1 MKKIA
6 FIICVVWMQ
15 NAFSQTVSLDSTFGV
30 GGKVVTSISQND
42 DYISS
47 IALQSDGKIVV
58 SGVTFLMTTSGLD
71 FYNFV
76 LLRYNQD
83 GSLDDSFGVNGKV
96 ILNAP
101 DSPLTFR
108 KTYLLIL
115 DDQKIVVAGGGSVLK
130 FNNDGTLDSSFGTNG
145 VSQASAEIT
154 GLAMQNDGKFLLGY
168 KDNDLGVGRMNT
180 NGSIDT
186 SFGINGMAMVN
197 IGVDVYSNNN
207 FVNSYDYT
215 ESIQLQSDGKI
226 IVAGTTTY
234 YNSASVENLGM
245 VRFNID
251 GSLDTTF
258 GTNGIVVQNFASFDH
273 GFFIKVLPND
283 ELLIGGNIIYYPLS
297 LQTYRYGLAKYNEDG
312 VLDTSFGDNGI
323 AINPLINREFM
334 YGRIELVNGK
344 ILVSGFKS
352 IEQNNQF
359 VVNFHLTSLNEN
371 GSVNTSFNSQGFVTT
386 SFDSSYSLP
395 NDFIIQ
401 PDGKIIQCGYTGDTN
416 SDFALCRFDV
426 DNLSINQSTATQF
439 SVAPNP
445 FLDQINVK
453 ANSLVDT
460 EIELYDVFGRR
471 LYAYSFQNQNDVVI
485 PIDEN
490 LSKGNYFIK
499 ITSDSK
505 TETHKLIK
513 Q

>member
-1 MKKIA
+1 MKNISV
-6 FIICVVWMQ
+6 IICLFLIQ
-15 NAFSQTVSLDSTFGV
+15 NVFSQSVALDSTFGV
-30 GGKVVTSISQND
+30 GGKVVTSISPNN

-47 IALQSDGKIVV
+47 VALQSDGKIVV
-58 SGVTFLMTTSGLD
+58 SGVTFLMTISGLD
-71 FYNFV
+71 LYNFV
-76 LLRYNQD
+76 LIRYNQD

-101 DSPLTFR
+101 NAPLTFR
-108 KTYLLIL
+108 KSYLLIL

-130 FNNDGTLDSSFGTNG
+130 FNSDGTLDSSFGTNG
-145 VSQASAEIT
+145 VAQASAEIT
-154 GLAMQNDGKFLLGY
+154 GLVQQNDGKFLLGY
-168 KDNDLGVGRMNT
+168 KTSDLGVGRMNAD
-180 NGSIDT
+180 GSIDT
-186 SFGINGMAMVN
+186 SFGVNGTTAVN
-197 IGVDVYSNNN
+197 IGMDVYNNN
-207 FVNSYDYT
+207 PLASYDYT
-215 ESIQLQSDGKI
+215 ESLQLQSDGKI

-234 YNSASVENLGM
+234 YNSATVENLGM
-245 VRFNID
+245 VRFNVD

-273 GFFIKVLPND
+273 GFLIKVLPND
-283 ELLIGGNIIYYPLS
+283 ELLIAGAIIYYPLS
-297 LQTYRYGLAKYNEDG
+297 LQTYRYGLAKYNENG
-312 VLDTSFGDNGI
+312 VLDTSFGNNGI
-323 AINPLINREFM
+323 AINPLINREFI

-395 NDFIIQ
+395 NDFIVQ
-401 PDGKIIQCGYTGDTN
+401 PDGKIIQCGYIGSTN

-426 DNLSINQSTATQF
+426 DNLSTNRLITTQF

-445 FLDQINVK
+445 FKNQIHIK
-453 ANSLVDT
+453 ANSLVNT
-460 EIELYDVFGRR
+460 EIELYDVFGRK
-471 LYAYSFQNQNDVVI
+471 LYAHSFQNQDNFVI
-485 PIDEN
+485 PIDEDFSN
-490 LSKGNYFIK
+490 GTYFLK
-499 ITSDSK
+499 ITSDQK
-505 TETHKLIK
+505 TKTHKLIK

>member
-1 MKKIA
+1 
-6 FIICVVWMQ
+6 MQ
-15 NAFSQTVSLDSTFGV
+15 DVFSQSVTLDSTFGV

-42 DYISS
+42 DYISN

-58 SGVTFLMTTSGLD
+58 SGVTFLMTYLGID

-76 LLRYNQD
+76 LVRYNQD

-101 DSPLTFR
+101 NAPLTFR
-108 KTYLLIL
+108 KSYLLIL
-115 DDQKIVVAGGGSVLK
+115 NDQKIVVAGGGSVLK

-145 VSQASAEIT
+145 VSLAAAEIT
-154 GLAMQNDGKFLLGY
+154 GLVQQNDGKFLLGY

-180 NGSIDT
+180 DGSIDT

-197 IGVDVYSNNN
+197 IGVDVYNNNN

-226 IVAGTTTY
+226 IVVGTTTY
-234 YNSASVENLGM
+234 YNSATVENLGM
-245 VRFNID
+245 VRFNTD

-258 GTNGIVVQNFASFDH
+258 GSNGIAVQNFASFDH
-273 GFFIKVLPND
+273 GFFIKVLPNN

-297 LQTYRYGLAKYNEDG
+297 LQTYRYGLAKYTENG
-312 VLDTSFGDNGI
+312 VLDTSFGTNGI
-323 AINPLINREFM
+323 AINPLSNREFI
-334 YGRIELVNGK
+334 YGRMELVNSK
-344 ILVSGFKS
+344 ILVSGLRGTQ
-352 IEQNNQF
+352 QNNQF
-359 VVNFHLTSLNEN
+359 VVDFLLASLNEN
-371 GSVNTSFNSQGFVTT
+371 GSLNTTFNSVGFATT
-386 SFDSSYSLP
+386 SFDSP
-395 NDFIIQ
+395 NCQANDFIVQ
-401 PDGKIIQCGYTGDTN
+401 PDGKIIQCGYIGDTN

-426 DNLSINQSTATQF
+426 DNLSTNQSTTTQF

-445 FLDQINVK
+445 FLDQISIK
-453 ANSLVDT
+453 TNSVIDA

-471 LYAYSFQNQNDVVI
+471 LYAYSFQNQDDVVI
-485 PIDEN
+485 PIGEN